1 MLIYKQR
8 IMNIRIITPILFLVA
23 LIPIVS
29 VAAAQ
34 NDATQSAPSVQ
45 IIYKEEATVYVFV
58 QIIHRDSSG
67 NLMAYI
73 ETDRVGEIDKK
84 TFDELIQH
92 ESSQGLDPVYNL
104 NNGKS
109 VEVISRQQITE
120 IEETIL
126 STDTE
131 LLSTSE
137 DGKDLITLRMIHD
150 GYMAYSGDTVTTYWN
165 FVRTI

>member
-1 MLIYKQR
+1 
-8 IMNIRIITPILFLVA
+8 MNIRIITPILFLVA

-92 ESSQGLDPVYNL
+92 ESSQGLDPIYNL

-109 VEVISRQQITE
+109 VEVISRQQITQ

>member
-1 MLIYKQR
+1 
-8 IMNIRIITPILFLVA
+8 MNIRIITPILFLVA

-45 IIYKEEATVYVFV
+45 IIYKEEVPVYVFV

-67 NLMAYI
+67 NLVAYI
-73 ETDRVGEIDKK
+73 ETDRVGQIDKK
-84 TFDELIQH
+84 TLDELIQH

-109 VEVISRQQITE
+109 VEVISRQQITQ

-137 DGKDLITLRMIHD
+137 DGKELITLRMIHD

>member
-1 MLIYKQR
+1 
-8 IMNIRIITPILFLVA
+8 MNIRIITPILFLVA

-45 IIYKEEATVYVFV
+45 IIYKEEAHVYVFV

-109 VEVISRQQITE
+109 VEVISRQQITQ

>member
-1 MLIYKQR
+1 
-8 IMNIRIITPILFLVA
+8 MNVRIITPILFLIA
-23 LIPIVS
+23 LVPILS
-29 VAAAQ
+29 AATAQ
-34 NDATQSAPSVQ
+34 SDATQIQPSVQ

-67 NLMAYI
+67 NLVAYI
-73 ETDRVGEIDKK
+73 ETDRVGQIDKK
-84 TFDELIQH
+84 TLDELIQH

-109 VEVISRQQITE
+109 VEVISRQQITQ

-137 DGKDLITLRMIHD
+137 DGKELITLRMIHD

-165 FVRTI
+165 FVITI

>member
-1 MLIYKQR
+1 
-8 IMNIRIITPILFLVA
+8 MNIRIITPILFLVA

-109 VEVISRQQITE
+109 VEVISRQQITQ